1 MRTITKLAHLGI
13 QGGFSPLSDVLG
25 HVKRA
30 WCAKADR
37 RPIRPLQD
45 LDGWSD
51 QAEVAFYE
59 TCTASRCL

>member
-13 QGGFSPLSDVLG
+13 QGGLSPLSDVLV

-30 WCAKADR
+30 WGAKADR

-45 LDGWSD
+45 LDSWSD

-59 TCTASRCL
+59 TCKASRCL